1 MCIMSGIKTSFSQGT
16 QVSFGQNRVQFHDF
30 DWVSYSSDH
39 FVTYYYPGGQE
50 LAKFV
55 VIAAE
60 DRIQKLEEQLNYVL
74 NSKIEILIYNDI
86 TDLSQTN
93 IGISEQLYNV
103 GGTNYTDGAKLFLY
117 FDGNHDHMLNFLEKE
132 LAKIYLNNMMSGR
145 NFAEIIQNAVFLNLP
160 NWFISGLAA
169 YIGEDWNVE
178 KDDQLRKFWNETSKP
193 SFAKLA
199 QTNPEYA
206 GQALWHFIFDKYG
219 SSSIKNILYLTRINR
234 SVNKGFLFSIGKSS
248 DDVIQEWEE
257 YLKFHSKN
265 DLINREVPK
274 KENLVKAKI
283 RKNQSISQ
291 IKLSPDGRNLG
302 YAVHKKGSYKVY
314 AQNLETKK
322 RKKIFKGG
330 FNSDN
335 FPYDLSY
342 PILAWNPSS
351 TKLIGIHEKRDQI
364 KLIDYDLIDK
374 KKTKGDIRGFQ
385 RIYQAS
391 FTPDGRSLIFSAQN
405 RGQTDIYTFQ
415 LSTTRP
421 TQLTNDIFDDAYP
434 TMMNISGVNGVLFSS
449 NRPDENITN
458 ATYDSILPVGNF
470 NLYFLNLDNP
480 AAGLVKIA
488 SDKVEN
494 QTQSEQI
501 GENEF
506 SYLSDE
512 NGIINLY
519 RGQLDST
526 LLRIDTLP
534 EENSRLDTIYSFT
547 SSIKPLTD
555 MSANILE
562 ASVAHRV
569 NKWAYLLKGN
579 KKQEIY
585 IASIPKNELPSKL
598 TKTAFGNSYTA
609 LEKINN
615 VLKRSERTTQQ
626 DINALKD
633 LDTFIQKDF
642 KFSFNSKYDYTFLTS
657 SEKDSLKKIYVDS
670 MRALPDNES
679 FTEIEIEENQPLV
692 QFVAGRSIPYRAKF
706 YSNFVTTQIDN
717 SVLPF
722 SYQSY
727 SLNGAKFD
735 YPSLSGMIMYGIQD
749 LMEDHK
755 LVGGF
760 RLPSNLKGTEMFVS
774 YENLKKRLDKRLLFY
789 RKSDQENY
797 TLLVNNTF
805 QIPALGKQKTNYAEV
820 RLSYPFDV
828 TKSLRLYTGFRNDR
842 LILGYTDTITMV
854 ANVDRNE
861 NWSFLKLEFVHDNS
875 REVQENIFNGFRYK
889 IYSEYFRNWSEKK
902 SNLFTFGWDVRHYTS
917 IHKNLI
923 WANRIAGASS
933 FGQKKVIYYLGGVD
947 TWLNNKYDNNT
958 AVSNSEDYA
967 FQAQATNV
975 RGFPINIRNGTSNI
989 VLNSEVRW
997 PIFSYL
1003 FNKPIKSAFVKN
1015 FQVIGFFDIG
1025 SAYNGLTPFNE
1036 ENPYISQQV
1045 TPNGNQ
1051 TPVVVQANYYR
1062 NPTVM
1067 GTGAG
1072 FRTTLLGYF
1081 LRVDMAWGIDG
1092 RVVNKKPMWL
1102 FSFSKDF

>member
-1 MCIMSGIKTSFSQGT
+1 MMLGIQTSMAQGT

-60 DRIQKLEEQLNYVL
+60 DRIKKLEEQLNFVL
-74 NSKIEILIYNDI
+74 SSKIEILIYNDI

-93 IGISEQLYNV
+93 IGISEQIYNV

-117 FDGNHDHMLNFLEKE
+117 YDGNHDHMLHFLEKE
-132 LAKIYLNNMMSGR
+132 LAKVYLNNMMSGR
-145 NFAEIIQNAVFLNLP
+145 NFAEVIQNAVFMNLP

-169 YIGEDWNVE
+169 YIGEEWNIDN
-178 KDDQLRKFWNETSKP
+178 DDRLRKFWNESSKP

-199 QTNPEYA
+199 QSDPEFA
-206 GQALWHFIFDKYG
+206 GHALWYFIFEKYG

-248 DDVIQEWEE
+248 DDIFIEWEE
-257 YLKFHSKN
+257 YFKFHSKN
-265 DLINREVPK
+265 DLANREEPN
-274 KENLVKAKI
+274 KENLVKTKI

-291 IKLSPDGRNLG
+291 IKLSPDGNNL
-302 YAVHKKGSYKVY
+302 AFAIHKKGSYKVY
-314 AQNLETKK
+314 TKKIDSKK

-330 FNSDN
+330 FNSEN
-335 FPYDLSY
+335 YPSDLSY
-342 PILAWNPSS
+342 PLIAWNPSS
-351 TKLIGIHEKRDQI
+351 TKVIGIHEKKDQI
-364 KLIDYDLIDK
+364 KLITYDLPEK
-374 KKTKGDIRGFQ
+374 KKSKDDIRGFQ
-385 RIYQAS
+385 RIYQAD
-391 FTPDGRSLIFSAQN
+391 FTTDGRSLVFSAQN

-415 LSTTRP
+415 LSMTRP

-434 TMMNISGVNGVLFSS
+434 TMIQLEGVNGILFSS
-449 NRPDENITN
+449 NRPDENISG
-458 ATYDSILPVGNF
+458 ATYDSILPVGSYQ
-470 NLYFLNLDNP
+470 LYFLNLDNP
-480 AAGLVKIA
+480 SAGLVKI
-488 SDKVEN
+488 SSIDTEN
-494 QTQSEQI
+494 QIQSAQL
-501 GENEF
+501 NQDYF
-506 SYLSDE
+506 SFLSDE
-512 NGIINLY
+512 NGIMNLY
-519 RGQLDST
+519 RGQLDSF
-526 LLRIDTLP
+526 LLRTDTIQ
-534 EENSRLDTIYSFT
+534 ENESFRLDSIYSFNST
-547 SSIKPLTD
+547 IEPLTD

-562 ASVAHRV
+562 ASIARQA
-569 NKWAYLLKGN
+569 NKWAYLLKGK
-579 KKQEIY
+579 KKQAVHI
-585 IASIPKNELPSKL
+585 STIPNNELPARL
-598 TKTAFGNSYTA
+598 TKTAFASSYTA
-609 LEKINN
+609 IEKSNSAQ
-615 VLKRSERTTQQ
+615 KRSERVTQQ
-626 DINALKD
+626 DLNALKD
-633 LDTFIQKDF
+633 LDTFIHKDF
-642 KFSFNSKYDYTFLTS
+642 EFTFSSKYDYTFLTS
-657 SEKDSLKKIYVDS
+657 TEKDSLKKIYLDS
-670 MRALPDNES
+670 MRALPDNEDY
-679 FTEIEIEENQPLV
+679 TEVDLQDNSPLT
-692 QFVAGRSIPYRAKF
+692 QFVAGRSVPYRAKF

-735 YPSLSGMIMYGIQD
+735 YPNLSGMIMYGIQD

-760 RLPSNLKGTEMFVS
+760 RLPSNLKGTEIFIS

-805 QIPALGKQKTNYAEV
+805 QIPALGKKKTNYAEV

-842 LILGYTDTITMV
+842 LIIGYTDTITSI
-854 ANVDRNE
+854 ADIDRNE

-889 IYSEYFRNWSEKK
+889 FYTEYFKNWNEKK

-917 IHKNLI
+917 IYKNLI

-933 FGQKKVIYYLGGVD
+933 FGQKKILYYLGGVD
-947 TWLNNKYDNNT
+947 TWLNNKNDNNT
-958 AVSNSEDYA
+958 AISTTDSYA

-975 RGFPINIRNGTSNI
+975 RGFPINIRNGSSNLI
-989 VLNSEVRW
+989 LNSEIRW
-997 PIFSYL
+997 PIFSFL
-1003 FNKPIKSAFVKN
+1003 FNKPIKSAFIKN
-1015 FQVIGFFDIG
+1015 FQLIGFFDVG

-1051 TPVVVQANYYR
+1051 TPVVIQANYYR

-1092 RVVNKKPMWL
+1092 GIVSKKPMWL

>member
-1 MCIMSGIKTSFSQGT
+1 MMSGIKTTMSQGT

-60 DRIQKLEEQLNYVL
+60 DRIKKLEEQLNYVL

-93 IGISEQLYNV
+93 IGISEQIYNV
-103 GGTNYTDGAKLFLY
+103 GGTNYTDGAKMFLY
-117 FDGNHDHMLNFLEKE
+117 FDGNHDHMLHFLEKE

-160 NWFISGLAA
+160 NWFISGLSAF
-169 YIGEDWNVE
+169 IGEGWNVE
-178 KDDQLRKFWNETSKP
+178 KDDQLRKFWNESSKP

-199 QTNPEYA
+199 QTNPEFA
-206 GQALWHFIFDKYG
+206 GQALWYFIFEKYG
-219 SSSIKNILYLTRINR
+219 SSTIKNILYLTRINR
-234 SVNKGFLFSIGKSS
+234 SVNKGFIFSLGKSS
-248 DDVIQEWEE
+248 DDIIQEWEE
-257 YLKFHSKN
+257 YFKFHSKN
-265 DLINREVPK
+265 DLANRELHK
-274 KENLVKAKI
+274 KEDLVKTKI
-283 RKNQSISQ
+283 RKNQSVSQ
-291 IKLSPDGRNLG
+291 VKISPDGKNLA
-302 YAVHKKGSYKVY
+302 YALHKKGFYKVFS
-314 AQNLETKK
+314 QNLETNK

-342 PILAWNPSS
+342 PLLAWNPSS
-351 TKLIGIHEKRDQI
+351 TKLIGIHEKKDQI
-364 KLIDYDLIDK
+364 KLVDYDLIDK
-374 KKTKGDIRGFQ
+374 KKRKDDIRGFQ
-385 RIYQAS
+385 RIYQAN
-391 FTPDGRSLIFSAQN
+391 FTSDGRSLIFSAQN

-421 TQLTNDIFDDAYP
+421 TQLTNDIFDDSYP
-434 TMMNISGVNGVLFSS
+434 TMINLSGANGILFSS
-449 NRPDENITN
+449 NRPDVSTIANS
-458 ATYDSILPVGNF
+458 YDSILPVGNL
-470 NLYFLNLDNP
+470 NLYFLNLDHP
-480 AAGLVKIA
+480 SLGLIKIS

-494 QTQSEQI
+494 QTQSAQI
-501 GENEF
+501 NDQSF
-506 SYLSDE
+506 SFLSDE

-519 RGQLDST
+519 RGQLDSS
-526 LLRIDTLP
+526 LLRIDTIQ
-534 EENSRLDTIYSFT
+534 EENTFLIDTTYTFT
-547 SSIKPLTD
+547 SIIEPLTD

-562 ASVAHRV
+562 ASFAQKA
-569 NKWAYLLKGN
+569 NKWAYLLKGS
-579 KKQEIY
+579 KKQEIHV
-585 IASIPKNELPSKL
+585 STIPNNELPDKL
-598 TKTAFGNSYTA
+598 TKTTFSNSLSA
-609 LEKINN
+609 IDKINT
-615 VLKRSERTTQQ
+615 VQKRSERTTQQ

-642 KFSFNSKYDYTFLTS
+642 KFSFHSKYNYTFLTS
-657 SEKDSLKKIYVDS
+657 SEKDSLKKIYIDS
-670 MRALPDNES
+670 MRALPDNENYS
-679 FTEIEIEENQPLV
+679 EIDQENNQPLT

-722 SYQSY
+722 SYQSF

-735 YPSLSGMIMYGIQD
+735 YPNLSGMIMYGIQD

-760 RLPSNLKGTEMFVS
+760 RLPSNLKGTEVFIS

-789 RKSDQENY
+789 RKSNQENY
-797 TLLVNNTF
+797 TLLVNNTY
-805 QIPALGKQKTNYAEV
+805 QVPALGKQKTNYAEV

-842 LILGYTDTITMV
+842 LILGYTDTISMI
-854 ANVDRNE
+854 ADLDKNE
-861 NWSFLKLEFVHDNS
+861 NWSFIKLEFVHDNS

-889 IYSEYFRNWSEKK
+889 FYTEYFKNWNEKK
-902 SNLFTFGWDVRHYTS
+902 SNLFTVGWDVRHYTS
-917 IHKNLI
+917 IYKNLI
-923 WANRIAGASS
+923 WANRIAGATS

-947 TWLNNKYDNNT
+947 TWLNNKYDDNT
-958 AVSNSEDYA
+958 AISSTEDYS

-989 VLNSEVRW
+989 VLNSEIRW
-997 PIFSYL
+997 PIFSFL
-1003 FNKPIKSAFVKN
+1003 SNKPIKSAFIKN
-1015 FQVIGFFDIG
+1015 FQMIGFFDIG

-1036 ENPYISQQV
+1036 KNPYITQQV

-1051 TPVVVQANYYR
+1051 TPVVVEANYYR

-1067 GTGAG
+1067 GTGGG

-1081 LRVDMAWGIDG
+1081 LRVDLAWGIDG
-1092 RVVNKKPMWL
+1092 GIVNKKPMWL

>member
-1 MCIMSGIKTSFSQGT
+1 MISGIKTSMSQGT
-16 QVSFGQNRVQFHDF
+16 QVTFGQNRVQFHDF
-30 DWVSYSSDH
+30 DWVSYTSDH

-50 LAKFV
+50 LAKFA

-60 DRIQKLEEQLNYVL
+60 DRIKKLEEQLNFVL

-93 IGISEQLYNV
+93 IGISEQIYNV
-103 GGTNYTDGAKLFLY
+103 GGTNFTDGAKLFLY
-117 FDGNHDHMLNFLEKE
+117 YDGNHDHMLHFLEKE
-132 LAKIYLNNMMSGR
+132 LAKIYLNNMMSGK
-145 NFAEIIQNAVFLNLP
+145 NFAEVIQNAVFLNLP

-178 KDDQLRKFWNETSKP
+178 KDDQLRKFWNESSKP

-199 QTNPEYA
+199 QTNPEFA
-206 GQALWHFIFDKYG
+206 GQALWYFIFEKYG
-219 SSSIKNILYLTRINR
+219 KASIKNILYLTRINR
-234 SVNKGFLFSIGKSS
+234 SVNKGFVFSLGKSS
-248 DDVIQEWEE
+248 DDIILEWEE
-257 YLKFHSKN
+257 NFKIHSN
-265 DLINREVPK
+265 EDLVNREISK
-274 KENLVKAKI
+274 KENLVKTKI
-283 RKNQSISQ
+283 RKNQSVSQ
-291 IKLSPDGRNLG
+291 VKISPDGINLA
-302 YAVHKKGSYKVY
+302 YALHKKGSYKVFS
-314 AQNLETKK
+314 QNLETKK

-342 PILAWNPSS
+342 PLLAWNPSS
-351 TKLIGIHEKRDQI
+351 TKLIGIHEKKDQI

-374 KKTKGDIRGFQ
+374 KKKKDDVRGFQ
-385 RIYQAS
+385 RIYQVN
-391 FTPDGRSLIFSAQN
+391 FTSDGKSLIFSAQN
-405 RGQTDIYTFQ
+405 KGQTDIYTFQ
-415 LSTTRP
+415 LSMTRP
-421 TQLTNDIFDDAYP
+421 TQLTNDIFDDSYP
-434 TMMNISGVNGVLFSS
+434 TMINLSGANGILFSS
-449 NRPDENITN
+449 NRPDGNTIG
-458 ATYDSILPVGNF
+458 ASYDSILPVGKL

-480 AAGLVKIA
+480 SLGLVKIT
-488 SDKVEN
+488 SNKVEN
-494 QTQSEQI
+494 QTQSAQI
-501 GENEF
+501 NDQYF

-519 RGQLDST
+519 RGQLDSS
-526 LLRIDTLP
+526 LLRIDTIQ
-534 EENSRLDTIYSFT
+534 EENSLRLDTIYTFT
-547 SSIKPLTD
+547 SSIHPLTD

-562 ASVAHRV
+562 ASIAQKS
-569 NKWAYLLKGN
+569 NKWTYLLKGN
-579 KKQEIY
+579 KKQEIHV
-585 IASIPKNELPSKL
+585 STIPNNELPSKL
-598 TKTAFGNSYTA
+598 TKTTFSNSLSA
-609 LEKINN
+609 LEKINI
-615 VLKRSERTTQQ
+615 VQKRTERVTPQE
-626 DINALKD
+626 INALKD

-642 KFSFNSKYDYTFLTS
+642 KFSFHSKYNYTFLTS

-670 MRALPDNES
+670 MRTIPGNEDYS
-679 FTEIEIEENQPLV
+679 EVDQENNQPIN

-722 SYQSY
+722 SYQSF

-735 YPSLSGMIMYGIQD
+735 YPNLSGMIMYGIQD

-760 RLPSNLKGTEMFVS
+760 RLPSNLKGTEIFIS

-789 RKSDQENY
+789 RKSNQENY

-828 TKSLRLYTGFRNDR
+828 TKSLKFYTGFRNDR
-842 LILGYTDTITMV
+842 LILGYTDTITMI
-854 ANVDRNE
+854 ADIDKNE
-861 NWSFLKLEFVHDNS
+861 NWTFMKLEFVHDNS

-889 IYSEYFRNWSEKK
+889 FYTEYFKNWNEKK
-902 SNLFTFGWDVRHYTS
+902 SNLFTVGWDVRHYTS
-917 IHKNLI
+917 IYKNLI
-923 WANRIAGASS
+923 WANRIAGATS
-933 FGQKKVIYYLGGVD
+933 FGQKKIIYYLGGVD
-947 TWLNNKYDNNT
+947 TWLNNKYDDNT
-958 AVSNSEDYA
+958 AISSTEDYA

-989 VLNSEVRW
+989 VLNSEIRW
-997 PIFSYL
+997 PIFSFL
-1003 FNKPIKSAFVKN
+1003 ANKPIKSAFLKN
-1015 FQVIGFFDIG
+1015 FQFIGFFDIG

-1036 ENPYISQQV
+1036 KNPYINQQV

-1051 TPVVVQANYYR
+1051 TPVVVEANYYR

-1081 LRVDMAWGIDG
+1081 LRVDLAWGIDG
-1092 RVVNKKPMWL
+1092 GLVNKKPMWL

>member
-1 MCIMSGIKTSFSQGT
+1 MISGIKTSMSQGT
-16 QVSFGQNRVQFHDF
+16 QVTFGQNRVQFHDF
-30 DWVSYSSDH
+30 DWVSYTSDH

-60 DRIQKLEEQLNYVL
+60 DRIKKLEEQLNFVL

-93 IGISEQLYNV
+93 IGISEQIYNV
-103 GGTNYTDGAKLFLY
+103 GGTNFTDGAKLFLY
-117 FDGNHDHMLNFLEKE
+117 YDGNHDHMLHFLEKE
-132 LAKIYLNNMMSGR
+132 LAKIYLNNMMSGK
-145 NFAEIIQNAVFLNLP
+145 NFAEVIQNAVFLNLP

-178 KDDQLRKFWNETSKP
+178 KDDQLRKFWNESSKP

-199 QTNPEYA
+199 QTNPEFA
-206 GQALWHFIFDKYG
+206 GQALWYFIFEKYG
-219 SSSIKNILYLTRINR
+219 NSSLKNILYLTRINR
-234 SVNKGFLFSIGKSS
+234 SVNKGFVFSLGKSS
-248 DDVIQEWEE
+248 DDIIQEWEE
-257 YLKFHSKN
+257 YFKFHSKA
-265 DLINREVPK
+265 DLINREIAK
-274 KENLVKAKI
+274 KEDLVKAKI
-283 RKNQSISQ
+283 RKNQSVSQ
-291 IKLSPDGRNLG
+291 VKISPDGKNLA
-302 YAVHKKGSYKVY
+302 YALHKKGSYKVFS
-314 AQNLETKK
+314 QNLETKK

-342 PILAWNPSS
+342 PLLSWNPSS
-351 TKLIGIHEKRDQI
+351 TKLIGIHEKKDQI
-364 KLIDYDLIDK
+364 KMVDYDLIDK
-374 KKTKGDIRGFQ
+374 KKKKDDVRGFQ
-385 RIYQAS
+385 RIYQVN
-391 FTPDGRSLIFSAQN
+391 FTSDGKSLIFSAQN

-421 TQLTNDIFDDAYP
+421 TQLTNDIFDDSYP
-434 TMMNISGVNGVLFSS
+434 TMINLSGANGILFSS
-449 NRPDENITN
+449 NRPDANTI
-458 ATYDSILPVGNF
+458 AASYDSILPVGKL

-480 AAGLVKIA
+480 SIGLVKIA

-494 QTQSEQI
+494 QSQSAQL
-501 GENEF
+501 NDQYF
-506 SYLSDE
+506 SFLSDE

-519 RGQLDST
+519 HGQLDSS
-526 LLRIDTLP
+526 LLRIDTVQ
-534 EENSRLDTIYSFT
+534 EENTIRLDTIYSFT
-547 SSIKPLTD
+547 STIEPLTD

-562 ASVAHRV
+562 ASIAQKS
-569 NKWAYLLKGN
+569 NKWAYLLKGI
-579 KKQEIY
+579 KKQEIHV
-585 IASIPKNELPSKL
+585 STIPNNVLPNKL
-598 TKTAFGNSYTA
+598 TKTTFSNSLSA
-609 LEKINN
+609 LEKINS
-615 VLKRSERTTQQ
+615 VQKRSERVTPQE
-626 DINALKD
+626 INALKD
-633 LDTFIQKDF
+633 LDSFIHKDF
-642 KFSFNSKYDYTFLTS
+642 KFSFHSKFNYTFLTS
-657 SEKDSLKKIYVDS
+657 SEKDSLKKLYIDS
-670 MRALPDNES
+670 MRAIPGNEDYS
-679 FTEIEIEENQPLV
+679 EVNQENNQPIN
-692 QFVAGRSIPYRAKF
+692 QFVSGRSIPYRAKF
-706 YSNFVTTQIDN
+706 YSNFMTTQIDN

-722 SYQSY
+722 SYQSF

-735 YPSLSGMIMYGIQD
+735 YPNLSGMIMYGIQD

-760 RLPSNLKGTEMFVS
+760 RLPSNLKGTEIFIS

-789 RKSDQENY
+789 RKSNQENY

-828 TKSLRLYTGFRNDR
+828 TKSLKFYTGFRNDR
-842 LILGYTDTITMV
+842 LILGYTDTITMI
-854 ANVDRNE
+854 ADIDKNE
-861 NWSFLKLEFVHDNS
+861 NWTFMKLEFVHDNS

-889 IYSEYFRNWSEKK
+889 FYTEYFKNWNEKK
-902 SNLFTFGWDVRHYTS
+902 SNLFTVGWDVRHYTS
-917 IHKNLI
+917 IYKNLI
-923 WANRIAGASS
+923 WANRIAGATS
-933 FGQKKVIYYLGGVD
+933 FGQKKIIYYLGGVD
-947 TWLNNKYDNNT
+947 TWLNNKYDDNT
-958 AVSNSEDYA
+958 AISSTEDYA

-989 VLNSEVRW
+989 VLNSEIRW
-997 PIFSYL
+997 PIFSFL
-1003 FNKPIKSAFVKN
+1003 ANKPIKSAFLKN
-1015 FQVIGFFDIG
+1015 FQFIGFFDIG

-1036 ENPYISQQV
+1036 KNPYINQQV

-1051 TPVVVQANYYR
+1051 TPVVVEANYYR

-1081 LRVDMAWGIDG
+1081 LRVDLAWGIDG
-1092 RVVNKKPMWL
+1092 GLVNKKPMWL

>member
-1 MCIMSGIKTSFSQGT
+1 MSGIKTSMAQGT
-16 QVSFGQNRVQFHDF
+16 QVSFGQNRVQYHDF

-39 FVTYYYPGGQE
+39 FITYYYPGGQE

-60 DRIQKLEEQLNYVL
+60 DRIKKLEEQLNYVL

-93 IGISEQLYNV
+93 IGISEQIYNV
-103 GGTNYTDGAKLFLY
+103 GGTNYTDGAKMFLY

-132 LAKIYLNNMMSGR
+132 LTKIYLNNMMSGR
-145 NFAEIIQNAVFLNLP
+145 NFAEVIQNAVFLNLP

-178 KDDQLRKFWNETSKP
+178 KDDQLRKFWNEASKP

-199 QTNPEYA
+199 QNNSEFA
-206 GQALWHFIFDKYG
+206 GQALWYFIFEKYG

-248 DDVIQEWEE
+248 DDVVREWEE
-257 YLKFHSKN
+257 YYRFHSKN
-265 DLINREVPK
+265 DLAGREVPS

-283 RKNQSISQ
+283 RKTQSVSQVKIS
-291 IKLSPDGRNLG
+291 PNGRNLA
-302 YAVHKKGSYKVY
+302 YALHNKGSYKVY
-314 AQNLETKK
+314 TQNLETKK
-322 RKKIFKGG
+322 RKKVLKGG
-330 FNSDN
+330 FNSNN

-342 PILAWNPSS
+342 PLIAWNPSS
-351 TKLIGIHEKRDQI
+351 TKVIGIHEKKDII
-364 KLIDYDLIDK
+364 KMVDYDLLDK
-374 KKTKGDIRGFQ
+374 IRIKSDIRGFQ
-385 RIYQAS
+385 RIYQAN

-405 RGQTDIYTFQ
+405 RGQTDIYTYQ
-415 LSTTRP
+415 LSMTRP
-421 TQLTNDIFDDAYP
+421 DQLTNDIFDDAYP
-434 TMMNISGVNGVLFSS
+434 TMLNIAGVNGVLFSS
-449 NRPDENITN
+449 NRPNENTTA
-458 ATYDSILPVGNF
+458 ATYDSILPVGNS

-480 AAGLVKIA
+480 SVGLVKIT
-488 SDKVEN
+488 SNKVEN
-494 QTQSEQI
+494 QTQSAQI
-501 GENEF
+501 DEKSF
-506 SYLSDE
+506 SYISDE
-512 NGIINLY
+512 NGILNLY
-519 RGQLDST
+519 RGQLDPY
-526 LLRIDTLP
+526 LLRIDTIQ
-534 EENSRLDTIYSFT
+534 EENSFRLDTIYSFT
-547 SSIKPLTD
+547 SSTEPLSD

-562 ASVAHRV
+562 ASIALKG
-569 NKWAYLLKGN
+569 NKWAYLLKGK

-585 IASIPKNELPSKL
+585 VAPIPNNELPTLL
-598 TKTAFGNSYTA
+598 TKTAFSNSLSA
-609 LEKINN
+609 LEKLNT
-615 VLKRSERTTQQ
+615 VQKRTERTTQQ

-642 KFSFNSKYDYTFLTS
+642 KFSFHSKYNYTFLTS

-670 MRALPDNES
+670 MKALPDNENYS
-679 FTEIEIEENQPLV
+679 DIEQENNQPLT

-722 SYQSY
+722 SYQSF

-735 YPSLSGMIMYGIQD
+735 YPNLSGMIMYGIQD

-760 RLPSNLKGTEMFVS
+760 RLPSNLKGTEIFVS

-789 RKSDQENY
+789 RKSNQENY
-797 TLLVNNTF
+797 TLLVNNSF
-805 QIPALGKQKTNYAEV
+805 QIPALGKQKTNYAEL

-842 LILGYTDTITMV
+842 LVLGYTDTITMV
-854 ANVDRNE
+854 ADLDKNE
-861 NWSFLKLEFVHDNS
+861 NWTFLKLEFVHDNS

-889 IYSEYFRNWSEKK
+889 FYTEYFRNWSEKK

-947 TWLNNKYDNNT
+947 TWLNNKYDDNT
-958 AVSNSEDYA
+958 AISSTENYA

-989 VLNSEVRW
+989 VLNSEIRW
-997 PIFSYL
+997 PIFSFL
-1003 FNKPIKSAFVKN
+1003 FNKPIKSSFVKN
-1015 FQVIGFFDIG
+1015 FQLVGFFDIG

-1036 ENPYISQQV
+1036 ENPYITQQV

-1051 TPVVVQANYYR
+1051 TPVVVEANYYR

-1092 RVVNKKPMWL
+1092 GIVNKKPMWL